1 MRPAAVAGM
10 AISAHAVWKVEIASS
25 GRGVP
30 ITATRTAMPS
40 TAPIWREV
48 AEMALPVAKREGGS
62 SATAA
67 LPQAAK
73 LRPTPVPVRIV
84 AGRNSLA

>member
-10 AISAHAVWKVEIASS
+10 AISCQAVWKVATASS

-30 ITATRTAMPS
+30 MTATRTAMPR

-67 LPQAAK
+67 LPYAAK
-73 LRPTPVPVRIV
+73 LRPTPAPVRSV

>member
-1 MRPAAVAGM
+1 MEGRDGVLAAGGAEDG
-10 AISAHAVWKVEIASS
+10 
-25 GRGVP
+25 
-30 ITATRTAMPS
+30 TRTAMPR

-48 AEMALPVAKREGGS
+48 EEIALPVAKREGGS

-73 LRPTPVPVRIV
+73 LRPTPAPVRIV